1 MTNLSLIIDINSE
14 KFLRIKERAL
24 LFEDKY
30 LQKVS
35 EIIEDVKNYGDKS
48 LVEYTAE
55 FDGYEIADSFS
66 LDREDLR
73 QCYEE
78 TDDELKESLIKCK
91 TDIENFHKHQIEKS
105 FFIKKGNNILL
116 GQLVNPLQR
125 VGVYV
130 PGGKASYPSS
140 VIMNVVPAKVAGVKE
155 IFLCTPSIKG
165 KINKTVMAAAYIAGV
180 DKVFRVGGAQ
190 AVAALA
196 FGTETIPKVDKIVG
210 PGNIFV
216 SIAKKLV
223 FGFVDIDMIA
233 GPTELTIIAD
243 EYGNASFI
251 ATDML
256 AQAEHD
262 ELASV
267 LTFVTTE
274 KLAKSI
280 ELELNLLLKDLPRRE
295 IAINSLKEYG
305 GIIVV
310 NDIYEAINYSNNIAP
325 EHLELQVENPMDYLN
340 FIEHAGAIFIGS
352 YTPVATGDYVAGPNH
367 TLPTSG
373 TARFFSPLGVY
384 DFIKRSSIIKYNK
397 IALNAEAKHIITLA
411 NEEGLIGHSNSIKIR
426 LK

>member
-1 MTNLSLIIDINSE
+1 MDNSSLIIDINSE
-14 KFLRIKERAL
+14 KFTRIIKRGL

-55 FDGYEIADSFS
+55 FDGYEIVDSFS
-66 LDREDLR
+66 LDKDDLR
-73 QCYEE
+73 KCYEE
-78 TDDELKESLIKCK
+78 IGDELKESLTKCK
-91 TDIENFHKHQIEKS
+91 IDIENFHKNQIERS
-105 FFIKKGNNILL
+105 FFVKKSNNILL
-116 GQLVNPLQR
+116 GQVVNPLQK
-125 VGVYV
+125 VGIYV
-130 PGGKASYPSS
+130 PGGKANYPSS

-190 AVAALA
+190 AIAALA
-196 FGTETIPKVDKIVG
+196 FGTQTIPKVDKIVG

-216 SIAKKLV
+216 AIAKKLV

-233 GPTELTIIAD
+233 GPTELVIIAD
-243 EYGNASFI
+243 KNGNASFI
-251 ATDML
+251 AADML

-262 ELASV
+262 ELASA
-267 LTFVTTE
+267 LAFVTTE
-274 KLAKSI
+274 ELAKSI
-280 ELELNLLLKDLPRRE
+280 ERELNLLLKDFPRRE
-295 IAINSLKEYG
+295 IATNSLREYG

-310 NDIYEAINYSNNIAP
+310 NNAYEGIRYSNEIAP
-325 EHLELQVENPMDYLN
+325 EHLELHIENPMDYLN

-352 YTPVATGDYVAGPNH
+352 YTPVATGDYMAGPNH

-397 IALNAEAKHIITLA
+397 IALSKEAEHIVKLA